1 MHSLEC
7 FQGKAAVP
15 KYLSWVSD
23 VLLLMSL
30 DSWNMNKVKELVTV
44 CNDVDLVCQYLIW
57 GCDIFSSRQNTES
70 NLIKVYR
77 MFTEMITNSNKR
89 FYAICMN
96 RTTEQCLCN
105 RCLIPRFLFRS
116 YRNFLILYLPTT
128 DIVISLVFGDCFMFS
143 NVSLSLLVA
152 YTWFQN
158 DKSWINVQRNKVT
171 GSQFLGYFRKLKSVK
186 NKYFPPD

>member
-1 MHSLEC
+1 
-7 FQGKAAVP
+7 
-15 KYLSWVSD
+15 
-23 VLLLMSL
+23 
-30 DSWNMNKVKELVTV
+30 MNKVKELVTV

-89 FYAICMN
+89 FSAICMN
-96 RTTEQCLCN
+96 RTTEQRLCD

-128 DIVISLVFGDCFMFS
+128 DIVISLVLETVLCSVM
-143 NVSLSLLVA
+143 LVCHC
-152 YTWFQN
+152 
-158 DKSWINVQRNKVT
+158 
-171 GSQFLGYFRKLKSVK
+171 
-186 NKYFPPD
+186 